1 MRLTDEIISALNL
14 YSPEQREWSDER
26 NAVAAVLTDVASRNR
41 LSPESTAPA
50 SKRPQGPLAGEHL
63 LVTPAGIG

>member
-14 YSPEQREWSDER
+14 YSPDQREWSDEK

-41 LSPESTAPA
+41 LSPKSTALA
-50 SKRPQGPLAGEHL
+50 NKRPHGPLAGEHL